1 LRQYNTSLTQTL
13 LFRAIGL
20 DIWITGDFQKVL
32 WKILKSGL
40 MYSLED
46 TQEKENGKKESETR
60 KSEAKEAE
68 N

>member
-1 LRQYNTSLTQTL
+1 LKEFNPPPPAELLRQYNITLTQTL

-46 TQEKENGKKESETR
+46 THEKENVKK
-60 KSEAKEAE
+60 
-68 N
+68 